1 MKRIA
6 IGVGVLMLALG
17 VAAALHRAPA
27 QPSTPS
33 PLTAQALPAEA
44 FPQSYRL
51 EEGPLSPQAL
61 NHPLN
66 SENLASMG
74 IKEEPLRFRE
84 GYGVGLAV
92 YDGQQTGLVF
102 HFLYRYAD
110 PAQARRAAEALIRA
124 WGLKERPEVGGWEV
138 SGRDSEGGALRTLVQ
153 VRGEVLSL
161 LIVNGTQEAATRQLL
176 DQAVQALA
184 ARWER

>member
-1 MKRIA
+1 
-6 IGVGVLMLALG
+6 VGVLVLALDL
-17 VAAALHRAPA
+17 AIALHQAFA

-33 PLTAQALPAEA
+33 PLAVQALPAET
-44 FPQSYRL
+44 FPQSDRP

-66 SENLASMG
+66 SENLARIG
-74 IKEEPLRFRE
+74 IGEKPSRFRE

-92 YDGQQTGLVF
+92 YDGQRTRLVF
-102 HFLYRYAD
+102 HFLYRCAD
-110 PAQARRAAEALIRA
+110 AAQARRAAETLIRA

-138 SGRDSEGGALRTLVQ
+138 SGRDSEGGALQTLVQ

-184 ARWER
+184 ARWGR